1 MAKAR
6 LSFVSFTLQYR
17 VFYYQFSFLERKLE
31 RNFTTKILI
40 CAPHQILQY
49 NVESFCIAVSFFYE
63 NFVLVVTPVDDADEE
78 TAHRHDK

>member
-6 LSFVSFTLQYR
+6 LSFVSFTFLIQGILLS
-17 VFYYQFSFLERKLE
+17 VFIFRKKIE

-49 NVESFCIAVSFFYE
+49 NVESFCIAVSFFYG